1 MYRNLHGHFSLAKGT
16 MPALTKSQQ
25 CNACIPILQD
35 FYVAEFKTDGSQL
48 STIMTSDIS
57 HVFFVECPSTVPL
70 SPPLIW
76 AQKEGLTEPALFS

>member
-1 MYRNLHGHFSLAKGT
+1 

-25 CNACIPILQD
+25 CNTCIPILQD

-48 STIMTSDIS
+48 STIMTSDLS
-57 HVFFVECPSTVPL
+57 YVFFVECPSTAPL
-70 SPPLIW
+70 GPPLIW